1 VSGRGNRT
9 RNVTSTGK
17 QRPQDHQLYD
27 FGTSAEHTFTYF
39 YGIPKRTTYIKL
51 PDEDASYTESG
62 EKECGLFTKSMYG
75 TQDASNIWQS
85 HPTSLLES
93 ANIKRGR
100 SNASVL
106 S

>member
-1 VSGRGNRT
+1 M
-9 RNVTSTGK
+9 TSTSK
-17 QRPQDHQLYD
+17 QRPQDHQLRLRRG

-62 EKECGLFTKSMYG
+62 EKECGLFTKSMFG

-85 HPTSLLES
+85 QYTSLLES